1 MPPLPRLAFNGF
13 PQLAFSPPV
22 LSAAGHPPLQGALCW
37 NWSLGGHWTSPVSK
51 SSCSISPLSNPF
63 LASLASQCHWCHPV
77 TVKTIS
83 NHIGLKVNN
92 MTRKSKLCCT
102 LNIKGR
108 TQCERNNASWHLSS
122 VLSQDLGQ
130 HQIVKVCWCLT
141 ILNTIWIVNRNSEP
155 GFAYM
160 CAKLIV
166 QSPPPQKKSHCSH

>member
-1 MPPLPRLAFNGF
+1 MCHDSHWVVRLTINQFITCKHTYHHQSAASPCQVPQPTYMNVSWKTLTMPPLPRLAFNGF

-108 TQCERNNASWHLSS
+108 TQCERNNAS
-122 VLSQDLGQ
+122 
-130 HQIVKVCWCLT
+130 
-141 ILNTIWIVNRNSEP
+141 
-155 GFAYM
+155 
-160 CAKLIV
+160 
-166 QSPPPQKKSHCSH
+166 